1 MRPWKRLASAPVV
14 KNRWLN
20 VTADK
25 CQLPNGTVIEP
36 YFVLHEPEWVHI
48 LALNQAVEV
57 LAVCQYRYAADAVC
71 TELPG
76 GVVER
81 DEEPLFAAKRE
92 LLEETGYVAS
102 SWSYV
107 GSLFANPAR
116 QTNRIHL
123 FVAKDLAV
131 SAAQNLDASEEI
143 TVKFLSA
150 HAVQAAID
158 CGEFSQALHVASYYR
173 GTHYLGRAS
182 DA

>member
-1 MRPWKRLASAPVV
+1 MRPWKRLASSPVV
-14 KNRWLN
+14 ENRWLN

-48 LALNQAVEV
+48 LALNDAEEM
-57 LAVCQYRYAADAVC
+57 LAVSQYRCAADAVC

-81 DEEPLFAAKRE
+81 DEEPASAAKRE
-92 LLEETGYVAS
+92 LLEETGYVAR
-102 SWSYV
+102 SWAYV

-123 FVAKDLAV
+123 FVAKELST
-131 SAAQNLDASEEI
+131 SAAQSLDASEEI
-143 TVKFLSA
+143 SFKFLSA
-150 HAVQAAID
+150 QAIQAAID
-158 CGEFSQALHVASYYR
+158 NGEFSQALHVASYYR
-173 GTHYLGRAS
+173 GTHFLGRPS